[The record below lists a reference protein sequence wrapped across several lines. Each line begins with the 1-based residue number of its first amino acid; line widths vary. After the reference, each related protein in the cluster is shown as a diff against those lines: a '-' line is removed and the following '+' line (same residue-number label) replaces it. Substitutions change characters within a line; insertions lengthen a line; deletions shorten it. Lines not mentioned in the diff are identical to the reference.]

1 MLSLDHFLARIEKAR
16 GTLGATQRWTGAL
29 PEGDDTPAAIAAM
42 VGYAPPAGALRLI
55 SRDAAALTLSFVAA
69 NALGSRTYNRPRDG
83 LASLARSAF
92 TDLSQGAKYY
102 SNGDWAEAWRTP
114 RFEFKAISGRR
125 FDGGVIGWDAHKAFI
140 FWVEED

>member
-1 MLSLDHFLARIEKAR
+1 MLSLDQFLGRIEKAR
-16 GTLGATQRWTGAL
+16 GTLGATRRWSGAL

-42 VGYAPPAGALRLI
+42 AGYTPAAGALRPI
-55 SRDAAALTLSFVAA
+55 TRDAAALTLSFIAA
-69 NALGSRTYNRPRDG
+69 NALGSKAYNRPRDP

-114 RFEFKAISGRR
+114 RFRFDGISGRR
-125 FDGGVIGWDAHKAFI
+125 FDGGVLGWDAHKAFI

>member
-1 MLSLDHFLARIEKAR
+1 MLSLDHFLERIEKAR
-16 GTLGATQRWTGAL
+16 GTLGTTRRWSGAM
-29 PEGDDTPAAIAAM
+29 PEGDDTAAAVAAM
-42 VGYAPPAGALRLI
+42 VGYAPAVGALRPI

-69 NALGSRTYNRPRDG
+69 NALGSKTYNRPRDG

-114 RFEFKAISGRR
+114 RFSFEPISGHR
-125 FDGGVIGWDAHKAFI
+125 FDAGVIGWDAHKAFL